1 MSGAHMSG
9 HSKWHSIKH
18 AKGAADAARGKVF
31 ARLARQIEVA
41 ARDGGGDIEA
51 NPTLRT
57 MVQKARD
64 ASMPKDN
71 IERAIKRGTGELE
84 GVTYESI
91 TYEGYA
97 HERRRGVRR
106 GAHRQPQPHRVEVKN
121 VFTRNGG
128 SLAEPGAVAWQFE
141 RKGVIVLDKAAASED
156 DLMLA
161 ALDAGA
167 EDIEDQGDTWQ
178 VTTPPT
184 DLHAVRDALE
194 AAGIAVTSA
203 DTHDGRRPPR
213 WRSRRRRAP
222 RTVLRVIDA
231 LEEHDDVQNV
241 YANFDIPDD
250 VLEPGERHRRHRNR
264 AMAPT
269 GCLDGGA
276 LPSSRNDPRSGSRR
290 GRSRDDRRRPS
301 RARSVTQRDAEC
313 CSSGPGGC
321 VEVRRRPRMH
331 GALRTSKSRLR
342 ASSRCMRS
350 GGPSERR
357 TSRRTKVIG
366 QVVAVG
372 VH

>member
-1 MSGAHMSG
+1 MSG

-18 AKGAADAARGKVF
+18 QKGAADAARGKLF

-41 ARDGGGDIEA
+41 ARDGGGDMEA

-84 GVTYESI
+84 GVRYETV

-97 HERRRGVRR
+97 TNGV
-106 GAHRQPQPHRVEVKN
+106 AVYVEVLTDNRNRTGSDVKN
-121 VFTRNGG
+121 IFTRNGG

-141 RKGVIVLDKAAASED
+141 RKGVLILEKSAATED

-178 VTTPPT
+178 ITTAPS
-184 DLHAVRDALE
+184 DLHAVRTALGG
-194 AAGIAVTSA
+194 AGIAVTSA
-203 DTHDGRRPPR
+203 DLTMLPSSTIALDEA
-213 WRSRRRRAP
+213 SSAKS
-222 RTVLRVIDA
+222 VLRVIDA

-250 VLEPGERHRRHRNR
+250 VLE
-264 AMAPT
+264 AAY
-269 GCLDGGA
+269 
-276 LPSSRNDPRSGSRR
+276 S
-290 GRSRDDRRRPS
+290 
-301 RARSVTQRDAEC
+301 
-313 CSSGPGGC
+313 
-321 VEVRRRPRMH
+321 
-331 GALRTSKSRLR
+331 
-342 ASSRCMRS
+342 
-350 GGPSERR
+350 
-357 TSRRTKVIG
+357 
-366 QVVAVG
+366 
-372 VH
+372 